1 MDITS
6 GKAPKNEIAPET
18 KAVEDGPRR
27 ADGVTQLCR
36 YRADAGYVLSSDTL
50 QTKGTSSIQHPKI
63 AAKSAL
69 SVHPF

>member
-18 KAVEDGPRR
+18 KAFEDGPRR

-36 YRADAGYVLSSDTL
+36 YRAGPADVF
-50 QTKGTSSIQHPKI
+50 
-63 AAKSAL
+63 
-69 SVHPF
+69 VF

>member
-18 KAVEDGPRR
+18 KAAEDGPRR

-36 YRADAGYVLSSDTL
+36 YLA
-50 QTKGTSSIQHPKI
+50 GTSNVFIFSD
-63 AAKSAL
+63 STL
-69 SVHPF
+69 R